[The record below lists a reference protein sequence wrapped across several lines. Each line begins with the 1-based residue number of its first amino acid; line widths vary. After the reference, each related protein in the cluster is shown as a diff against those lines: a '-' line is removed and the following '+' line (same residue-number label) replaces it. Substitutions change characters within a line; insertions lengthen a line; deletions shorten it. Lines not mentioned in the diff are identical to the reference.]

1 MHSIEYNYAPKTFI
15 NTWTKNNARNIDLTL
30 RNDEDYSLPH
40 PRVEFFKK
48 IPIYSLPAAWN
59 AAGDLR
65 FYQNK
70 TTFKIALKDKLL
82 SEIE

>member
-15 NTWTKNNARNIDLTL
+15 NTWTKNNARNIDRTL

>member
-1 MHSIEYNYAPKTFI
+1 LS
-15 NTWTKNNARNIDLTL
+15 R
-30 RNDEDYSLPH
+30 DESDSNEIPIQ
-40 PRVEFFKK
+40 K

-70 TTFKIALKDKLL
+70 TTSKIALKDKLL
-82 SEIE
+82 NEIE